1 MGFFNSAT
9 IGFGGVTNQGGGSSS
24 GGGSSGD
31 NSIIFKE
38 VDSSILDSERIVGT
52 REATG
57 NITYTLPA
65 KSSVTGNGVFEFIN
79 FNNDYSVNI
88 VDSENGD
95 INGQS
100 SVVLFSKGN
109 NIVLVL
115 DKENNTW
122 KSVDWIYSGVY
133 PRNRFFILC

>member
-9 IGFGGVTNQGGGSSS
+9 IGFGGVTNQGGGSS
-24 GGGSSGD
+24 GGD

-122 KSVDWIYSGVY
+122 KSVD
-133 PRNRFFILC
+133 